1 MGTRQPTQGCKIRVL
16 SSPKGDKR
24 RNIISKTT
32 MASSSFAQMFD
43 EILRRELTA
52 VLGRVADG
60 EGLELE
66 YLVQKYLPEDVAPA
80 KATKAKA
87 APKKKRAAK
96 VSVNPEPNEASGST
110 KPSKCTSTTA
120 KGKKCSLNAVE
131 GECMCRV
138 HLKAASKPAAPARVP
153 RGPATGPIKPS
164 SGDDDEDAEEIK
176 PVKKPKK
183 VKKTEQP
190 KHSHALDEETHED
203 CELCQSHGSAMA
215 DTDDEEEF
223 ETVMSP
229 PRTLR
234 DRLAKIVSTQEYED
248 DEEED
253 D

>member
-1 MGTRQPTQGCKIRVL
+1 
-16 SSPKGDKR
+16 
-24 RNIISKTT
+24 

-80 KATKAKA
+80 KTTKTKA

-96 VSVNPEPNEASGST
+96 VSVNPEPDEASGSGSGST
-110 KPSKCTSTTA
+110 RPPKCTSTTA
-120 KGKKCSLNAVE
+120 KGKKCSLNAVD
-131 GECMCRV
+131 GECMCRI
-138 HLKAASKPAAPARVP
+138 HLKSASKPAAPVRVP
-153 RGPATGPIKPS
+153 RGPATGPVKPPR
-164 SGDDDEDAEEIK
+164 DDDSDDDNEIK
-176 PVKKPKK
+176 PVRKPKK

-190 KHSHALDEETHED
+190 KHTHGLDGETHDD
-203 CELCQSHGSAMA
+203 CELCQSHGSSMA
-215 DTDDEEEF
+215 ETDEDEEF

-234 DRLAKIVSTQEYED
+234 ERLAKIVSTQEYED
-248 DEEED
+248 DDEEE
-253 D
+253 

>member
-1 MGTRQPTQGCKIRVL
+1 
-16 SSPKGDKR
+16 
-24 RNIISKTT
+24 

-52 VLGRVADG
+52 VLSRVAEG
-60 EGLELE
+60 EGFELDD
-66 YLVQKYLPEDVAPA
+66 LVSKYLPEDVAPA
-80 KATKAKA
+80 KATKAV

-96 VSVNPEPNEASGST
+96 VSVNPEPSAAST
-110 KPSKCTSTTA
+110 KCTSKTA
-120 KGKKCSLNAVE
+120 KGKQCTLKAVD

-153 RGPATGPIKPS
+153 RGPATGPVKPPR
-164 SGDDDEDAEEIK
+164 DDDEDSEDDSDAIK
-176 PVKKPKK
+176 PVRKPKK

-190 KHSHALDEETHED
+190 KHTHKLDGEIHED
-203 CELCQSHGSAMA
+203 CELCQTHGSAMA
-215 DTDDEEEF
+215 ETDEEEEF

-234 DRLAKIVSTQEYED
+234 ERLMSIAKTQEYEN

-253 D
+253 E

>member
-1 MGTRQPTQGCKIRVL
+1 
-16 SSPKGDKR
+16 
-24 RNIISKTT
+24 

>member
-1 MGTRQPTQGCKIRVL
+1 MSSSRDEKRQNNNQKQTL
-16 SSPKGDKR
+16 E
-24 RNIISKTT
+24 

-52 VLGRVADG
+52 VLSRVADG
-60 EGLELE
+60 ENLDIDD
-66 YLVQKYLPEDVAPA
+66 LVSKYLPADVVPA
-80 KATKAKA
+80 KATTTKAV
-87 APKKKRAAK
+87 APKKKRDAK
-96 VSVNPEPNEASGST
+96 VSVNPEPAKEST
-110 KPSKCTSTTA
+110 KCTSKTA
-120 KGKKCSLNAVE
+120 KGKQCSLKAVD

-138 HLKAASKPAAPARVP
+138 HLKAASKPVAPARVP
-153 RGPATGPIKPS
+153 RGPATGPVKPPR
-164 SGDDDEDAEEIK
+164 DEDDSEDDEIK
-176 PVKKPKK
+176 PVRKPKK

-190 KHSHALDEETHED
+190 KHTHKLDGEVHED
-203 CELCQSHGSAMA
+203 CELCQTHGSAMA

-234 DRLAKIVSTQEYED
+234 ERLASIVNTQEYED

>member
-1 MGTRQPTQGCKIRVL
+1 
-16 SSPKGDKR
+16 
-24 RNIISKTT
+24 

-43 EILRRELTA
+43 DILRRELTA

-66 YLVQKYLPEDVAPA
+66 YLVQKYLPEDVVPA
-80 KATKAKA
+80 KPTATKA
-87 APKKKRAAK
+87 APKKKRVAK
-96 VSVNPEPNEASGST
+96 VSVNPEPNEASGSGSGST
-110 KPSKCTSTTA
+110 KPTKCTSTTA

-138 HLKAASKPAAPARVP
+138 HLKSASKPAAPARVP

-164 SGDDDEDAEEIK
+164 SGADDE

-234 DRLAKIVSTQEYED
+234 DRLAKIVNTQEYED

>member
-1 MGTRQPTQGCKIRVL
+1 
-16 SSPKGDKR
+16 
-24 RNIISKTT
+24 

-66 YLVQKYLPEDVAPA
+66 YLVQKYLPEDIAPA
-80 KATKAKA
+80 KIITKA

-96 VSVNPEPNEASGST
+96 VSVNPEPNEASGSGST

-120 KGKKCSLNAVE
+120 KGKKCSLNAVD

-164 SGDDDEDAEEIK
+164 GGAGADE

-203 CELCQSHGSAMA
+203 CELCQTHGSAMA
-215 DTDDEEEF
+215 DTDDDEEF

-234 DRLAKIVSTQEYED
+234 DRLANIVNTQEYED

-253 D
+253 E

>member
-1 MGTRQPTQGCKIRVL
+1 
-16 SSPKGDKR
+16 
-24 RNIISKTT
+24 
-32 MASSSFAQMFD
+32 MFD

-66 YLVQKYLPEDVAPA
+66 YLVQKYLPEDIAPA
-80 KATKAKA
+80 KIVTKA

-96 VSVNPEPNEASGST
+96 VSVNPEPNEASGSGSA
-110 KPSKCTSTTA
+110 KPPKCTSTTA
-120 KGKKCSLNAVE
+120 KGKKCSLNAVD

-164 SGDDDEDAEEIK
+164 GSGGAGADEPA
-176 PVKKPKK
+176 KKPKK
-183 VKKTEQP
+183 MKKTEQP
-190 KHSHALDEETHED
+190 KHSHTLDEETHED
-203 CELCQSHGSAMA
+203 CELCQTHGSAMA
-215 DTDDEEEF
+215 DTDDDEEF

-229 PRTLR
+229 PRSLR
-234 DRLAKIVSTQEYED
+234 DRLANIVNTQEYED